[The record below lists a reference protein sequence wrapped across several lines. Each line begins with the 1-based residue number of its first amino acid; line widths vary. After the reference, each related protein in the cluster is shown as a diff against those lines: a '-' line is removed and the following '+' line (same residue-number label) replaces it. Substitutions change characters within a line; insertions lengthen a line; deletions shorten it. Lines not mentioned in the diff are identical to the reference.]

1 MQTAVDSSLLDQEDH
16 ALLTG
21 FLDGSLPPSGFNH
34 AAHLRVARAWLLA
47 HNLPAQ
53 LEGFHT
59 ALARYAAGVGAA
71 GKYHA
76 TVTEGLLILVRE
88 RLQARP
94 GDGWAEFRD
103 GWPALFTDA
112 LGVLAQH
119 YSAELLASDTA
130 RQQVCAPDRAPLPC
144 GAGPHRVS

>member
-1 MQTAVDSSLLDQEDH
+1 MQTVIEPTPLDQEDR
-16 ALLTG
+16 ALLAG
-21 FLDGSLPPSGFNH
+21 FLDGSLPPSSFNH

-47 HNLPAQ
+47 NGLPAR
-53 LEGFHT
+53 LEDFHN

-76 TVTEGLLILVRE
+76 TITEGLLVLVRD
-88 RLQARP
+88 RLQARS
-94 GDGWAEFRD
+94 GDGWADFRD
-103 GWPALFTDA
+103 SWPALFTDA

-144 GAGPHRVS
+144 GVLPHRVS